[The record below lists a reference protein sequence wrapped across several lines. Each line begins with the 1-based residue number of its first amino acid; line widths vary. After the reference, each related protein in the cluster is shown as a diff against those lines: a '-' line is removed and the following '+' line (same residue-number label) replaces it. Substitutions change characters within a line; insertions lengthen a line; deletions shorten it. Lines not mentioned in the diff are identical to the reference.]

1 MGRRTQTPQE
11 PPGRDSRPGH
21 CPGPHSRPAQETPR
35 EPELNVGPALV
46 RTIRHYWPDFTTW
59 LGQLPDPRCQEKTTF
74 DSSFLL
80 LSGLSLFLFKLGSR
94 RQLDYD
100 LPRHNQNLLDNLNRL
115 AGTQQDR
122 LPVNRTVDNYL
133 TSIGP
138 QPVEDFRDKQ
148 LRPLIRN
155 KVFDAA
161 RLQGYFLMLV
171 DGSDYL
177 TFNQPHCPHCVVQS
191 NGSGST
197 YKHPVLEAK
206 LLGPASIVASLGTVF
221 LENSDTTESAK
232 DASVEQRKQ
241 DCELKALARLNAQVK
256 GRYPQMRICEVG
268 DGLYACG
275 TALALAAA
283 NKWAYLFVLKE
294 GRIPSVWED
303 FQQLLPLVPGN
314 RVEMTTPQG
323 VRKVYRWVNEVSYV
337 DTQKRRWTF
346 TVLQCEESKDG
357 VTTRWVWITDLE
369 VNQQSVVEVA
379 DRGGRMRW
387 CEENE
392 GFNTQKNSE
401 LKMEHAYSTDES
413 GLKVYY
419 LLLQIAHLILQLLE
433 KGSLLRGLAKEQG
446 KSVLALFGSLK
457 NIARRLRDSFIR
469 IRIAKDA
476 YSVEAAAKIQ
486 IRLAKLQDSS

>member
-1 MGRRTQTPQE
+1 M
-11 PPGRDSRPGH
+11 
-21 CPGPHSRPAQETPR
+21 
-35 EPELNVGPALV
+35 L
-46 RTIRHYWPDFTTW
+46 F
-59 LGQLPDPRCQEKTTF
+59 
-74 DSSFLL
+74 

-94 RQLDYD
+94 RQLDYE

-115 AGTQQDR
+115 AGTQQDY
-122 LPVNRTVDNYL
+122 LPVNHTVDNYL
-133 TSIGP
+133 CSIGP
-138 QPVEDFRDKQ
+138 EPVEELRDKQ

-161 RLQGYFLMLV
+161 RVQGYFLMLV

-177 TFNQPHCPHCVVQS
+177 TFNTPHCPHCVVHS
-191 NGSGST
+191 NGSSCC

-221 LENSDTTESAK
+221 LENADTTESAEG
-232 DASVEQRKQ
+232 ASAEQRKQ
-241 DCELKALARLNAQVK
+241 DCELKALARLSLQVK
-256 GRYPQMRICEVG
+256 TRYPQMRICQVG

-283 NKWAYLFVLKE
+283 NNWAYIFVLKE
-294 GRIPSVWED
+294 KRIPSVWEE
-303 FQQLLPLVPGN
+303 FQRLLPLVPEN
-314 RVEMTTPQG
+314 QVEMTTPQK
-323 VRKVYRWVNEVSYV
+323 VRKVYRWVNKISYQ
-337 DTQKRRWTF
+337 DTQKRIWTF
-346 TVLQCEESKDG
+346 TVLQCEETKDG

-369 VNQQSVVEVA
+369 VNRETVVEVA

-401 LKMEHAYSTDES
+401 LNMEHAYSRDES

-433 KGSLLRGLAKEQG
+433 KGSLLQKLAGEQG
-446 KSVLALFGSLK
+446 KSVLSLFGSLK
-457 NIARRLRDSFIR
+457 NIAKRLRDSFIR
-469 IRIAKDA
+469 LRIAEDA
-476 YSVEAAAKIQ
+476 YSASAAAKIQ
-486 IRLAKLQDSS
+486 IRLAKLQQDTS